1 MKAISIRTFLTF
13 LLMPLFITEF
23 SFANSRMEVF
33 QGSLTYKPSN
43 HIIHT
48 VQKNESLW
56 QIAKQCN
63 ADVKKLASINGL
75 DNPDLIYPGKK
86 LKVTCRKDGYI
97 IASFLEK
104 ANQKPAMGTLP
115 FNYTPKQI
123 VAHVTL
129 PNKED
134 VFAPENPS
142 VSYEVK
148 EAVLEPVRKTLKEP
162 LVFKTF
168 EKFVR
173 WLSSSLGYSS
183 DMIQTRGQ
191 TRGQASFDPPTSPT
205 YLHSNSLHVD
215 ATGGNGS
222 ELAAFLDNYSSH
234 TASATSPPP
243 KSL

>member
-56 QIAKQCN
+56 KIAKRF
-63 ADVKKLASINGL
+63 DVDFTKLVKSNGL
-75 DNPDLIYPGKK
+75 DNPDRIFPGNKLIVKIQEDGSI
-86 LKVTCRKDGYI
+86 LVTH
-97 IASFLEK
+97 
-104 ANQKPAMGTLP
+104 NQ

-123 VAHVTL
+123 IAHVTL

-148 EAVLEPVRKTLKEP
+148 EAVLEPVRQTLKEP

-191 TRGQASFDPPTSPT
+191 TRGQASFDSPTSPT

-215 ATGGNGS
+215 ATDGNGS
-222 ELAAFLDNYSSH
+222 ELSAFLDNYSSH
-234 TASATSPPP
+234 IASATSPPP

>member
-1 MKAISIRTFLTF
+1 MKAIYIRTFLTF

-23 SFANSRMEVF
+23 SFANSRMDVF
-33 QGSLTYKPSN
+33 QGSLAYKPIY
-43 HIIHT
+43 IIHT
-48 VQKNESLW
+48 VQKNESIW
-56 QIAKQCN
+56 KIAKRF
-63 ADVKKLASINGL
+63 DVDFVKLVKRNVL
-75 DNPDLIYPGKK
+75 DNPDLIFPGNK
-86 LKVTCRKDGYI
+86 LIVKIQEDGSI
-97 IASFLEK
+97 LVMP
-104 ANQKPAMGTLP
+104 NQKPEIGTLP
-115 FNYTPKQI
+115 FNYTPKQ
-123 VAHVTL
+123 VVPVVTH

-148 EAVLEPVRKTLKEP
+148 AAVLKPVRQTINEP

-173 WLSSSLGYSS
+173 WLSSSLGHSS

-191 TRGQASFDPPTSPT
+191 TSFDPPTSPT

-234 TASATSPPP
+234 ITSATSPPP

>member
-33 QGSLTYKPSN
+33 QGSLAYKPMY
-43 HIIHT
+43 IIHT
-48 VQKNESLW
+48 VQKNESIW
-56 QIAKQCN
+56 KIAKRF
-63 ADVKKLASINGL
+63 DVDFTKLIKRNVL
-75 DNPDLIYPGKK
+75 DNPDLIFPGNK
-86 LKVTCRKDGYI
+86 LIVKIQEDGSILVTH
-97 IASFLEK
+97 
-104 ANQKPAMGTLP
+104 NQFK
-115 FNYTPKQI
+115 YTPKQI
-123 VAHVTL
+123 IAHVTL

-148 EAVLEPVRKTLKEP
+148 EAVLKPVQQTLKEP

-183 DMIQTRGQ
+183 DMIQP
-191 TRGQASFDPPTSPT
+191 RGQASFDPPTSPT
-205 YLHSNSLHVD
+205 YLHSNSLNVD
-215 ATGGNGS
+215 ATDGNGS
-222 ELAAFLDNYSSH
+222 ELSAFLDNYSSH
-234 TASATSPPP
+234 ITSATSPPP

>member
-1 MKAISIRTFLTF
+1 MQPITIRTFLTF

-33 QGSLTYKPSN
+33 QGSIAYKLSN
-43 HIIHT
+43 YTNYTIR
-48 VQKNESLW
+48 KNDSVT

-63 ADVKKLASINGL
+63 WDRKKLAQINGL
-75 DNPDLIYPGKK
+75 INPDLIYPGKI
-86 LKVTCRKDGYI
+86 LKVKCRKDGSI
-97 IASFLEK
+97 ISSFLEK
-104 ANQKPAMGTLP
+104 VNQRPKMGTLP
-115 FNYTPKQI
+115 FNFTPQQ
-123 VAHVTL
+123 VVPVVTH

-183 DMIQTRGQ
+183 DMIQTRSQ
-191 TRGQASFDPPTSPT
+191 TSFDPPTSPT

-215 ATGGNGS
+215 ASSGDGS
-222 ELAAFLDNYSSH
+222 ELVAFLDNYSSH
-234 TASATSPPP
+234 ITSATSPPP

>member
-1 MKAISIRTFLTF
+1 MKAISIRTFLIF
-13 LLMPLFITEF
+13 LLIPLFITEF
-23 SFANSRMEVF
+23 SFANSRMEIF
-33 QGSLTYKPSN
+33 QGSVAYKLSNYIN
-43 HIIHT
+43 HI
-48 VQKNESLW
+48 VRKNDSVT
-56 QIAKQCN
+56 QIAQQCN
-63 ADVKKLASINGL
+63 WDPKKLALINGL
-75 DNPDLIYPGKK
+75 DNPDLIYPGKI
-86 LKVTCRKDGYI
+86 LKVKCRKDGSI

-104 ANQKPAMGTLP
+104 ANQKPKRGTLP
-115 FNYTPKQI
+115 FNYTPKHI

-162 LVFKTF
+162 LIFKTF

-183 DMIQTRGQ
+183 DMIQTN
-191 TRGQASFDPPTSPT
+191 GQASFDPPTSPT
-205 YLHSNSLHVD
+205 YLHSKNLHVD
-215 ATGGNGS
+215 ATGGNGI

-234 TASATSPPP
+234 ITSATSPPP

>member
-33 QGSLTYKPSN
+33 QGSLAYKPIY
-43 HIIHT
+43 IIHT
-48 VQKNESLW
+48 VQKNESIW
-56 QIAKQCN
+56 KIAKRF
-63 ADVKKLASINGL
+63 DVDFTKLVKRNVL
-75 DNPDLIYPGKK
+75 DNPDLIFPGNK
-86 LKVTCRKDGYI
+86 LIVKIQEDGSI
-97 IASFLEK
+97 LVMP
-104 ANQKPAMGTLP
+104 NQKPEIGTLP
-115 FNYTPKQI
+115 FNYIPEQI

-148 EAVLEPVRKTLKEP
+148 AAVIKPVRQTIKEP

-191 TRGQASFDPPTSPT
+191 ASFDPPTSPT
-205 YLHSNSLHVD
+205 YLHSNILNID

-222 ELAAFLDNYSSH
+222 ELIAFLDNYSSH
-234 TASATSPPP
+234 ITSTTSPPP

>member
-33 QGSLTYKPSN
+33 QGSLAYKPIY
-43 HIIHT
+43 IIHT
-48 VQKNESLW
+48 VQKNESIW
-56 QIAKQCN
+56 KIAKRF
-63 ADVKKLASINGL
+63 DVDFTKLVKRNVL
-75 DNPDLIYPGKK
+75 DNPDLIFPGNK
-86 LKVTCRKDGYI
+86 LIVKIQEDGSI
-97 IASFLEK
+97 LVMP
-104 ANQKPAMGTLP
+104 NQKPGIGILP
-115 FNYTPKQI
+115 FNYIPEQI

-191 TRGQASFDPPTSPT
+191 ASFDPPTSPT

-215 ATGGNGS
+215 ASSGDGS
-222 ELAAFLDNYSSH
+222 ELVAFLDNYSSH
-234 TASATSPPP
+234 ITSATSPPP

>member
-23 SFANSRMEVF
+23 SFANSGMEVF
-33 QGSLTYKPSN
+33 QGSIAYKLSN
-43 HIIHT
+43 YTNYTIR
-48 VQKNESLW
+48 KNDSVT
-56 QIAKQCN
+56 QIAQQCGWN
-63 ADVKKLASINGL
+63 RKKLAQINGL
-75 DNPDLIYPGKK
+75 INPDLIYAGKI
-86 LKVTCRKDGYI
+86 LKVKCRMDGSI
-97 IASFLEK
+97 ISSFLEK
-104 ANQKPAMGTLP
+104 VNQRPKMGTVP
-115 FNYTPKQI
+115 FNFTPQQ
-123 VAHVTL
+123 VVPVVTH

-148 EAVLEPVRKTLKEP
+148 AAVIKPVRQTIKEP

-191 TRGQASFDPPTSPT
+191 TSFDPPTSPT
-205 YLHSNSLHVD
+205 YLHSNILNIA
-215 ATGGNGS
+215 ATGGNVS
-222 ELAAFLDNYSSH
+222 ELIAFLDNYSSH
-234 TASATSPPP
+234 ITSTTSPPP

>member
-33 QGSLTYKPSN
+33 QGSLAYKLSN
-43 HIIHT
+43 YTNYTIR
-48 VQKNESLW
+48 KNDSVT
-56 QIAKQCN
+56 QIAEQCGWN
-63 ADVKKLASINGL
+63 HKKLALVNGII
-75 DNPDLIYPGKK
+75 NPDLIYPGKV
-86 LKVTCRKDGYI
+86 LKVKCRKDGSI
-97 IASFLEK
+97 ISSFLEK
-104 ANQKPAMGTLP
+104 AKQKPAIRTLP
-115 FNYTPKQI
+115 FNYTPKK
-123 VAHVTL
+123 VVPVVTH

-134 VFAPENPS
+134 VFAPEIPS

-148 EAVLEPVRKTLKEP
+148 AAVLKPIRQTIKEP

-191 TRGQASFDPPTSPT
+191 ASFDPPTSPT
-205 YLHSNSLHVD
+205 YLHSNTLHVD
-215 ATGGNGS
+215 TTGGNGS
-222 ELAAFLDNYSSH
+222 ELATFLDSYSSH
-234 TASATSPPP
+234 ITSATSPPP

>member
-1 MKAISIRTFLTF
+1 
-13 LLMPLFITEF
+13 MPLFITEF

-33 QGSLTYKPSN
+33 QGSLAYKLSN
-43 HIIHT
+43 YTNYTIR
-48 VQKNESLW
+48 KNDSVT
-56 QIAKQCN
+56 QIAEQCGW
-63 ADVKKLASINGL
+63 DRKKLAQINGL
-75 DNPDLIYPGKK
+75 INPDLIYAGKI
-86 LKVTCRKDGYI
+86 LKVKCRKDGSI
-97 IASFLEK
+97 ISSFLEK
-104 ANQKPAMGTLP
+104 VNQRPKMGTLP
-115 FNYTPKQI
+115 FNFTPQQVVPI
-123 VAHVTL
+123 VTH

-148 EAVLEPVRKTLKEP
+148 AAVLKPVRQTIKEP

-191 TRGQASFDPPTSPT
+191 ASFDPPTSPT

-215 ATGGNGS
+215 AAGGNGS
-222 ELAAFLDNYSSH
+222 ELAAFLDRYSSH
-234 TASATSPPP
+234 ITSATSPPP

>member
-1 MKAISIRTFLTF
+1 
-13 LLMPLFITEF
+13 
-23 SFANSRMEVF
+23 MEVF
-33 QGSLTYKPSN
+33 QGSVNYKPIY
-43 HIIHT
+43 IIHT

-56 QIAKQCN
+56 KIAKRF
-63 ADVKKLASINGL
+63 DVDFTKLVKSNGL
-75 DNPDLIYPGKK
+75 DNPDRIFPGNKLIIKFQEDGSI
-86 LKVTCRKDGYI
+86 LVT
-97 IASFLEK
+97 
-104 ANQKPAMGTLP
+104 PAMDRLP
-115 FNYTPKQI
+115 FKYTPKQV

-148 EAVLEPVRKTLKEP
+148 EAVLEPVRETIKEP

-183 DMIQTRGQ
+183 DMIQTK
-191 TRGQASFDPPTSPT
+191 GQASFDPPTSPT

-215 ATGGNGS
+215 ATGENGS
-222 ELAAFLDNYSSH
+222 ELVAFLDNYSSH
-234 TASATSPPP
+234 IASTTSPPP

>member
-23 SFANSRMEVF
+23 SFANSRLEVF
-33 QGSLTYKPSN
+33 QGSLAYKLSN
-43 HIIHT
+43 YTNYIIR
-48 VQKNESLW
+48 KNDNVT
-56 QIAKQCN
+56 QIAKQCGW
-63 ADVKKLASINGL
+63 DRKKLAQINGL
-75 DNPDLIYPGKK
+75 INPDLIHPGKI
-86 LKVTCRKDGYI
+86 LKVKCQKDGSI
-97 IASFLEK
+97 ISSFLEK
-104 ANQKPAMGTLP
+104 VNQKPKMGTLP
-115 FNYTPKQI
+115 FNFTPQK
-123 VAHVTL
+123 VVPVVTH

-148 EAVLEPVRKTLKEP
+148 AAILKPIRQTIKEP

-191 TRGQASFDPPTSPT
+191 ASFDPPTSPI
-205 YLHSNSLHVD
+205 YLHSSSLNVD
-215 ATGGNGS
+215 ATDGNGIK
-222 ELAAFLDNYSSH
+222 LAAFLDNYSSH
-234 TASATSPPP
+234 IISATSPPP
-243 KSL
+243 KFQ

>member
-33 QGSLTYKPSN
+33 QGSLAYKPSN

-48 VQKNESLW
+48 VRKNENLS
-56 QIAKQCN
+56 QIAKRCN

-86 LKVTCRKDGYI
+86 LKVKCRKDGYI
-97 IASFLEK
+97 IASFREK
-104 ANQKPAMGTLP
+104 ANQKPTMGALP
-115 FNYTPKQI
+115 FNYTPKQV

-148 EAVLEPVRKTLKEP
+148 EAILEPVGQTINET

-191 TRGQASFDPPTSPT
+191 ASFDPPTSPT

-215 ATGGNGS
+215 ATDGNGS

-234 TASATSPPP
+234 IASATSPPP

>member
-1 MKAISIRTFLTF
+1 MKAIFIRTFLTF

-33 QGSLTYKPSN
+33 QGSLAYKPIY
-43 HIIHT
+43 IIHT
-48 VQKNESLW
+48 VQKNESIW
-56 QIAKQCN
+56 KIAKRF
-63 ADVKKLASINGL
+63 DVDFAKLVKRNVL
-75 DNPDLIYPGKK
+75 DNPDLIFPGNK
-86 LKVTCRKDGYI
+86 LIVKIQEDGSI
-97 IASFLEK
+97 LVMP
-104 ANQKPAMGTLP
+104 NQKPEIGTLP
-115 FNYTPKQI
+115 FNYTPKQ
-123 VAHVTL
+123 VVPVVTH

-148 EAVLEPVRKTLKEP
+148 AAVLKPVRQTIKEP
-162 LVFKTF
+162 LIFKTF

-191 TRGQASFDPPTSPT
+191 ASFDPPTSPT
-205 YLHSNSLHVD
+205 YLHSNILNID

-222 ELAAFLDNYSSH
+222 ELAPFLDNYSSH
-234 TASATSPPP
+234 ITSATSPPP

>member
-33 QGSLTYKPSN
+33 QGSLAYKPIY
-43 HIIHT
+43 IIHT
-48 VQKNESLW
+48 VQKNESIW
-56 QIAKQCN
+56 KIAKRF
-63 ADVKKLASINGL
+63 DVDFAKLVKRNVL
-75 DNPDLIYPGKK
+75 DNPDLIFPGNK
-86 LKVTCRKDGYI
+86 LIVKIQEDGSI
-97 IASFLEK
+97 LVMP
-104 ANQKPAMGTLP
+104 NQKPEIGTLP
-115 FNYTPKQI
+115 FNYTPKQ
-123 VAHVTL
+123 VVPVVTH

-148 EAVLEPVRKTLKEP
+148 AAVLKPVRQTIKEP

-191 TRGQASFDPPTSPT
+191 ASFDPPTSPT

-215 ATGGNGS
+215 ATGRNGS

-234 TASATSPPP
+234 ITSATSPPP

>member
-1 MKAISIRTFLTF
+1 MKAIFIRTFLTF

-33 QGSLTYKPSN
+33 QGSLAYKPIY
-43 HIIHT
+43 IIHT
-48 VQKNESLW
+48 VQKNESIW
-56 QIAKQCN
+56 KIAKRF
-63 ADVKKLASINGL
+63 DVDFTKLVKRNVL
-75 DNPDLIYPGKK
+75 DNPDLIFPGNK
-86 LKVTCRKDGYI
+86 LIVKIQEDGSI
-97 IASFLEK
+97 LVMP
-104 ANQKPAMGTLP
+104 NQKPGIGTLP
-115 FNYTPKQI
+115 FNYTPKQ
-123 VAHVTL
+123 VVPVVTH

-148 EAVLEPVRKTLKEP
+148 AAVIKPVRQTIKEP

-191 TRGQASFDPPTSPT
+191 ASFDPPTSPT
-205 YLHSNSLHVD
+205 YLHSNILNID

-222 ELAAFLDNYSSH
+222 ELIAFLDNYSSH
-234 TASATSPPP
+234 ITSTTSPPP

>member
-33 QGSLTYKPSN
+33 QGSLAYKPIY
-43 HIIHT
+43 IIYT
-48 VQKNESLW
+48 VQKNESIW
-56 QIAKQCN
+56 KIAKRF
-63 ADVKKLASINGL
+63 DVDFTKLVKRNVL
-75 DNPDLIYPGKK
+75 DNPDLIFPGNK
-86 LKVTCRKDGYI
+86 LIVKIQEDGSI
-97 IASFLEK
+97 LVMP
-104 ANQKPAMGTLP
+104 NQKPEIGTLP
-115 FNYTPKQI
+115 FNYTPKQVVPVI
-123 VAHVTL
+123 TH

-148 EAVLEPVRKTLKEP
+148 AAVIKPARQTIKEP

-183 DMIQTRGQ
+183 DMIQ

-222 ELAAFLDNYSSH
+222 ELAAFLDSYSSH
-234 TASATSPPP
+234 ISSATSPPP

>member
-1 MKAISIRTFLTF
+1 MKANSIRTFLIF
-13 LLMPLFITEF
+13 LLIPLFIAEF
-23 SFANSRMEVF
+23 SFADSKMEVF
-33 QGSLTYKPSN
+33 QGSVAYKLSNYIN
-43 HIIHT
+43 HI
-48 VQKNESLW
+48 VRKNDSVT

-63 ADVKKLASINGL
+63 WDPKRLALINGL
-75 DNPDLIYPGKK
+75 DNPDLIYPGKI
-86 LKVTCRKDGYI
+86 LKVKCRKDGSI

-104 ANQKPAMGTLP
+104 ANQKPKMGTLP
-115 FNYTPKQI
+115 FNYTPKKI

-148 EAVLEPVRKTLKEP
+148 EAVLKPVRKILKEP

-183 DMIQTRGQ
+183 DMIK

-205 YLHSNSLHVD
+205 YLHSETLHID
-215 ATGGNGS
+215 TRSAKES
-222 ELAAFLDNYSSH
+222 KLAAFLDNYSSH
-234 TASATSPPP
+234 ITNKISPPP

>member
-1 MKAISIRTFLTF
+1 MKATPIRMFLTF
-13 LLMPLFITEF
+13 LLMPLFITDY

-33 QGSLTYKPSN
+33 QGSVAYKLSNYTN
-43 HIIHT
+43 HI
-48 VQKNESLW
+48 VRKNDSVT

-63 ADVKKLASINGL
+63 WDPKKLALINGL

-148 EAVLEPVRKTLKEP
+148 EAVLKPVQKTLKEP

-173 WLSSSLGYSS
+173 WLSSRLGYSS
-183 DMIQTRGQ
+183 DMIQ

-205 YLHSNSLHVD
+205 YLHSNILNID

-234 TASATSPPP
+234 IASATSPPP

>member
-13 LLMPLFITEF
+13 LLMSLFITEF
-23 SFANSRMEVF
+23 SFANSRMEIF
-33 QGSLTYKPSN
+33 QGSLAYKLSNYTN
-43 HIIHT
+43 HIIR
-48 VQKNESLW
+48 KNDSVA

-63 ADVKKLASINGL
+63 WDPKKLALINGL
-75 DNPDLIYPGKK
+75 DNPDLIYPGKI
-86 LKVTCRKDGYI
+86 LKVKCQKDGSI
-97 IASFLEK
+97 SASFLEK
-104 ANQKPAMGTLP
+104 ANQKPKIGTSP
-115 FNYTPKQI
+115 FNYTPQQVVPI
-123 VAHVTL
+123 VTH

-142 VSYEVK
+142 VSYEIK
-148 EAVLEPVRKTLKEP
+148 EAVLEPVQETTKET

-183 DMIQTRGQ
+183 DMIQTN
-191 TRGQASFDPPTSPT
+191 GQASFDPPTSPT
-205 YLHSNSLHVD
+205 YLHSNSRHVD

-222 ELAAFLDNYSSH
+222 ELAAFLDNYSSYI
-234 TASATSPPP
+234 TSATSPPP

>member
-1 MKAISIRTFLTF
+1 MKVISIRTFLTF

-33 QGSLTYKPSN
+33 KGSLNYKRSN
-43 HIIHT
+43 YITHT

-56 QIAKQCN
+56 KIAKRF
-63 ADVKKLASINGL
+63 DVDFTKLVKSNGL
-75 DNPDLIYPGKK
+75 DNPDRIFPGNKLIIKFQEDGSI
-86 LKVTCRKDGYI
+86 LVTHK
-97 IASFLEK
+97 S
-104 ANQKPAMGTLP
+104 AMRALD
-115 FNYTPKQI
+115 FKYTPEQI

-148 EAVLEPVRKTLKEP
+148 AAVIKPVRQTIKEP

-215 ATGGNGS
+215 ATGRNGS

-234 TASATSPPP
+234 ITSATSPPP

>member
-1 MKAISIRTFLTF
+1 MKAISIRTFLIF

-23 SFANSRMEVF
+23 SFANSRMEIF
-33 QGSLTYKPSN
+33 QGSVAYKLSNYIN
-43 HIIHT
+43 HI
-48 VQKNESLW
+48 VRKNDSVT
-56 QIAKQCN
+56 QIAQQCN
-63 ADVKKLASINGL
+63 WDPKKLALINGL
-75 DNPDLIYPGKK
+75 DNPDLIYPGKI
-86 LKVTCRKDGYI
+86 LKVKCRKDGSI

-104 ANQKPAMGTLP
+104 ANQKPKMGTLP
-115 FNYTPKQI
+115 FNYIPKHI

-134 VFAPENPS
+134 VLAPENPS

-162 LVFKTF
+162 LIFKTF

-183 DMIQTRGQ
+183 DMIQTN
-191 TRGQASFDPPTSPT
+191 GQASFDPPTSPT
-205 YLHSNSLHVD
+205 YLHSNNLHVD
-215 ATGGNGS
+215 ATGGNGI

-234 TASATSPPP
+234 ITSATSPPP

>member
-56 QIAKQCN
+56 KIAKRF
-63 ADVKKLASINGL
+63 DVDFTKLVTSNDL

-86 LKVTCRKDGYI
+86 LKVKCRKDGYI

-115 FNYTPKQI
+115 FNYTPEQV

-148 EAVLEPVRKTLKEP
+148 AAVLEPVRKTIKEP

-183 DMIQTRGQ
+183 DMIQ

-222 ELAAFLDNYSSH
+222 ELAPFLDNYSSH
-234 TASATSPPP
+234 ITSATSPPP

>member
-33 QGSLTYKPSN
+33 QGSLTYMPSN

-63 ADVKKLASINGL
+63 ADVKKLALINGL

-86 LKVTCRKDGYI
+86 LKVKCRKDGYI

-104 ANQKPAMGTLP
+104 ANQKPAMSTLP

-123 VAHVTL
+123 IAHVTL

-148 EAVLEPVRKTLKEP
+148 AAILKPVRKTIKEP

-191 TRGQASFDPPTSPT
+191 ASFDPPTSPT
-205 YLHSNSLHVD
+205 YLHSNNLDVG
-215 ATGGNGS
+215 ATGGNES
-222 ELAAFLDNYSSH
+222 ELAVFIDNFSSYI
-234 TASATSPPP
+234 TRSTSPPP

>member
-23 SFANSRMEVF
+23 SFANSGMEVF
-33 QGSLTYKPSN
+33 QGSIAYKLSN
-43 HIIHT
+43 YTNYTIR
-48 VQKNESLW
+48 KNDSVT
-56 QIAKQCN
+56 QIAKQCGW
-63 ADVKKLASINGL
+63 DRKKLAQINGL
-75 DNPDLIYPGKK
+75 INPDLIYPGKI
-86 LKVTCRKDGYI
+86 LKVKCQKDGSI
-97 IASFLEK
+97 ISSFLEK
-104 ANQKPAMGTLP
+104 VNQKPKMGTLP
-115 FNYTPKQI
+115 FNFTPQQ
-123 VAHVTL
+123 VVPVVTH

-148 EAVLEPVRKTLKEP
+148 AAVLKPVRQTIKEP

-183 DMIQTRGQ
+183 DMIQ

-222 ELAAFLDNYSSH
+222 ELIAFLDNYSSH
-234 TASATSPPP
+234 ITSTTSPPP

>member
-1 MKAISIRTFLTF
+1 MKAISIRTFLIF
-13 LLMPLFITEF
+13 LLIPLFITEF
-23 SFANSRMEVF
+23 SFANSRMEIF
-33 QGSLTYKPSN
+33 QGSVAYKLSNYIN
-43 HIIHT
+43 HI
-48 VQKNESLW
+48 VRKNDSVT
-56 QIAKQCN
+56 QIAQQCN
-63 ADVKKLASINGL
+63 WDPKKLALINGL
-75 DNPDLIYPGKK
+75 DNPDLIYPGKI
-86 LKVTCRKDGYI
+86 LKVKCRKDGSI

-104 ANQKPAMGTLP
+104 ANQKPKMGTLP
-115 FNYTPKQI
+115 FNYTPKHI

-162 LVFKTF
+162 LIFKTF

-183 DMIQTRGQ
+183 DMIQTN
-191 TRGQASFDPPTSPT
+191 GQASFDPPTSPT
-205 YLHSNSLHVD
+205 YLHSETLHIN
-215 ATGGNGS
+215 TSSEKES
-222 ELAAFLDNYSSH
+222 ELAVFIDNFSSH
-234 TASATSPPP
+234 ITRPTSPPP

>member
-33 QGSLTYKPSN
+33 QGSLAYKPIY
-43 HIIHT
+43 IIHT
-48 VQKNESLW
+48 VQKNESIW
-56 QIAKQCN
+56 KIAKRF
-63 ADVKKLASINGL
+63 DVDFAKLVKRNVL
-75 DNPDLIYPGKK
+75 DNPDLIFPGNK
-86 LKVTCRKDGYI
+86 LIVKIQEDGSI
-97 IASFLEK
+97 LVMP
-104 ANQKPAMGTLP
+104 NQKPEIGTLP

-148 EAVLEPVRKTLKEP
+148 AAVLKPGRQTIKEP

-183 DMIQTRGQ
+183 DMIQ

-234 TASATSPPP
+234 ITSATSPPP

>member
-23 SFANSRMEVF
+23 SFANSRMEIF
-33 QGSLTYKPSN
+33 QGSVAYKLSNYIN
-43 HIIHT
+43 HI
-48 VQKNESLW
+48 VRKNDSVT
-56 QIAKQCN
+56 QIAQQCN
-63 ADVKKLASINGL
+63 WDPKKLALINGL
-75 DNPDLIYPGKK
+75 DNPDLIYPGKI
-86 LKVTCRKDGYI
+86 LKVKCRKDGSI

-104 ANQKPAMGTLP
+104 ANQKPKRGTLP
-115 FNYTPKQI
+115 FNYTPKHI

-134 VFAPENPS
+134 VLAPENPS

-162 LVFKTF
+162 LIFKTF

-183 DMIQTRGQ
+183 DMIQTN
-191 TRGQASFDPPTSPT
+191 GQASFDPPTSPT
-205 YLHSNSLHVD
+205 YLHSNNLHVD

-222 ELAAFLDNYSSH
+222 ELIAFLDNYSSH
-234 TASATSPPP
+234 ITSTTSRPP

>member
-1 MKAISIRTFLTF
+1 MKAISIRTFLIF
-13 LLMPLFITEF
+13 LLIPLFITEF
-23 SFANSRMEVF
+23 SFANSRMEIF
-33 QGSLTYKPSN
+33 QGSVAYKLSNYIN
-43 HIIHT
+43 HI
-48 VQKNESLW
+48 VRKNDSVT
-56 QIAKQCN
+56 QIAQQCN
-63 ADVKKLASINGL
+63 WDPKKLALINGL
-75 DNPDLIYPGKK
+75 DNPDLIYPGKI
-86 LKVTCRKDGYI
+86 LKVKCRKDGSI

-104 ANQKPAMGTLP
+104 ANQKPKRGTLP
-115 FNYTPKQI
+115 FNYTPKHI

-162 LVFKTF
+162 LIFKTF

-183 DMIQTRGQ
+183 DTIQ

-205 YLHSNSLHVD
+205 YLHSETLHID
-215 ATGGNGS
+215 TSSGKES
-222 ELAAFLDNYSSH
+222 ELASFLDNFSSH
-234 TASATSPPP
+234 ITGTTSPPP

>member
-1 MKAISIRTFLTF
+1 MKAIYIRTFLTF

-33 QGSLTYKPSN
+33 QGSLAYKLSN
-43 HIIHT
+43 YTNYTIR
-48 VQKNESLW
+48 KNDSVT
-56 QIAKQCN
+56 QIANQCN
-63 ADVKKLASINGL
+63 WDRKKLAQINGL
-75 DNPDLIYPGKK
+75 INPDLIYPGKI
-86 LKVTCRKDGYI
+86 LKVKCQKDGSI
-97 IASFLEK
+97 ISSFLEK
-104 ANQKPAMGTLP
+104 VNQKPKMGTLP
-115 FNYTPKQI
+115 FNFTPQK
-123 VAHVTL
+123 VVPVVTH

-148 EAVLEPVRKTLKEP
+148 AAILKPIRQTIKEP

-191 TRGQASFDPPTSPT
+191 ASFDPPTSPI
-205 YLHSNSLHVD
+205 YLHSSSLNVD
-215 ATGGNGS
+215 ATDGNGIK
-222 ELAAFLDNYSSH
+222 LAAFLDNYSSH
-234 TASATSPPP
+234 IISATSPPP
-243 KSL
+243 KFQ

>member
-1 MKAISIRTFLTF
+1 MKSTSIKTFLIF
-13 LLMPLFITEF
+13 LLMPLFITEY

-33 QGSLTYKPSN
+33 QGSVAYKLSNYIN
-43 HIIHT
+43 HI
-48 VQKNESLW
+48 VQKNDNVT

-63 ADVKKLASINGL
+63 WDPKKLALINGL
-75 DNPDLIYPGKK
+75 DNPDLIYPGKT
-86 LKVTCRKDGYI
+86 LKVKCRKDGSI

-104 ANQKPAMGTLP
+104 TNQKPKMGTLP
-115 FNYTPKQI
+115 FNYTPKHI

-134 VFAPENPS
+134 IFAPENPS
-142 VSYEVK
+142 VFYEVK
-148 EAVLEPVRKTLKEP
+148 EAVLEPVRKTLKKP

-183 DMIQTRGQ
+183 DIIQTN
-191 TRGQASFDPPTSPT
+191 GQASFDPPTSPT
-205 YLHSNSLHVD
+205 YLHSNNLNVD
-215 ATGGNGS
+215 ATGGNGVQ
-222 ELAAFLDNYSSH
+222 LAAFLDNYSSH
-234 TASATSPPP
+234 ITSATSPPP

>member
-23 SFANSRMEVF
+23 SFANSGMEVF
-33 QGSLTYKPSN
+33 QGSIAYKLSN
-43 HIIHT
+43 YTNYTIR
-48 VQKNESLW
+48 KNDSVT
-56 QIAKQCN
+56 QIAKQCGW
-63 ADVKKLASINGL
+63 DRKKLAQINGL
-75 DNPDLIYPGKK
+75 INPDLIYPGKI
-86 LKVTCRKDGYI
+86 LKVKCQKDGSI
-97 IASFLEK
+97 ISSFLEK
-104 ANQKPAMGTLP
+104 VNQKPKMGTLP
-115 FNYTPKQI
+115 FNFTPQQ
-123 VAHVTL
+123 VVPVVTH

-148 EAVLEPVRKTLKEP
+148 AAVIKPVRQTIKEP

-191 TRGQASFDPPTSPT
+191 ASFDPPTSPT
-205 YLHSNSLHVD
+205 YLHSNILNID

-222 ELAAFLDNYSSH
+222 ELIAFLDNYSSH
-234 TASATSPPP
+234 ITSTTSPPP

>member
-1 MKAISIRTFLTF
+1 MKAIPIRMFLTF

-33 QGSLTYKPSN
+33 QGSLAYKPIY
-43 HIIHT
+43 IIHT
-48 VQKNESLW
+48 VQKNESIW
-56 QIAKQCN
+56 KIAKRF
-63 ADVKKLASINGL
+63 DVDFAKLVKRNVL
-75 DNPDLIYPGKK
+75 DNPDLIFPGNK
-86 LKVTCRKDGYI
+86 LIVKIQEDGSI
-97 IASFLEK
+97 LVMP
-104 ANQKPAMGTLP
+104 NQKPEIGTLP
-115 FNYTPKQI
+115 FNYTPKQ
-123 VAHVTL
+123 VVPVVTH

-148 EAVLEPVRKTLKEP
+148 AAVLKPVRQTIKEP

-191 TRGQASFDPPTSPT
+191 ASFDPPTSPT

-215 ATGGNGS
+215 ATGRNGS

-234 TASATSPPP
+234 ITSATSPPP

>member
-1 MKAISIRTFLTF
+1 MA
-13 LLMPLFITEF
+13 
-23 SFANSRMEVF
+23 
-33 QGSLTYKPSN
+33 Q
-43 HIIHT
+43 
-48 VQKNESLW
+48 
-56 QIAKQCN
+56 
-63 ADVKKLASINGL
+63 INGL
-75 DNPDLIYPGKK
+75 INPDLIYAGKI
-86 LKVTCRKDGYI
+86 LKVKCRKDGSI

-104 ANQKPAMGTLP
+104 ANQKPKRGTLP
-115 FNYTPKQI
+115 FNYTPKHI

-183 DMIQTRGQ
+183 DMIQTRSQ
-191 TRGQASFDPPTSPT
+191 TSFDPPTSPT

-215 ATGGNGS
+215 ASSGDGS
-222 ELAAFLDNYSSH
+222 ELVAFLDNYSSH
-234 TASATSPPP
+234 ITSATSPPP

>member
-1 MKAISIRTFLTF
+1 MKVISIRTFLTF

-33 QGSLTYKPSN
+33 QGSLAYKPIY
-43 HIIHT
+43 IIHT

-56 QIAKQCN
+56 KIAKRF
-63 ADVKKLASINGL
+63 DVDFTKLVKSNGL
-75 DNPDLIYPGKK
+75 DNPDRIFPGNKLIVKIQEDGSI
-86 LKVTCRKDGYI
+86 LVTH
-97 IASFLEK
+97 
-104 ANQKPAMGTLP
+104 NQFK
-115 FNYTPKQI
+115 YTPKQI
-123 VAHVTL
+123 IAHVTL

-148 EAVLEPVRKTLKEP
+148 AAILKPVRKTIKEP

-234 TASATSPPP
+234 ITSATSPPP